1 MKKQTYLS
9 IATIVAVL
17 MIVFALTIL
26 RDALSQANAPLPT
39 LMPTLGASLV
49 EISQTQEATATYAP
63 TDIISASSQAKDSEL
78 LDVVVDDSIV
88 EVKTEIPPTPTQAP
102 ASVIVSATPTIVLT
116 PRSTPAV
123 VSLPPAQPVPNV
135 VILRV
140 ESSQLSQLQSDVVA
154 QGGTIQIV
162 DARLGAVTVSLPDE
176 TAIEQIV
183 QAEYVQASEPDYF
196 VSAQATAID
205 PLMNQQWSLR
215 AMNIPVDLPD
225 DLPEVRVAI
234 IDSGICQHF
243 ELSGKVLQ
251 GYDFVDGDANPQ
263 DEMGHG
269 CAVAGIVAANWDGQ
283 GIAGIAPNARLLVY
297 RVLNAQGSGRYSHV
311 ASAIVRAVDEGA
323 QIINMSLGGV
333 NSSQLLQ
340 DAVNYASSKGV
351 MLIAAAGNNGIDSA
365 LYPAAYAN
373 VVSVGAFDSEGLRA
387 PFSNYGKVDIWAPGV
402 DVLSLTLADDYNVF
416 SGTSFAAPNVTGLAA
431 LELAHGRRLSV
442 GGSARYEG
450 AENVAVI
457 LQTPTAEPTIQMLNP
472 DNLLDISN
480 WMDNSRIDT
489 EQIRAGYV
497 LIGDM
502 LVPEEALHVDAL
514 GNYHVNPSY
523 TTPTWIDGIVPYQF
537 APDLTDQQRNIILEA
552 MSWWQNVAPIT
563 FVPRTSQNDYIYI
576 FRGIGNWSY
585 VGRTTGRQ
593 ELSIESWITW
603 IAAHELGHALGLW
616 HEHQRTD
623 RDQYI
628 DIIVDNIISDTIHN
642 FNKIGIAY
650 GPYDFESIMHYSDLA
665 FSRNGQPTIVAKP
678 GYEQFQSVMGN
689 RFNLSNG
696 DGRVVRYLYT
706 PLAPINNNIIS
717 NSNFSQGFNR
727 WSTYE
732 QIDWAIYN
740 DVLYFKRPTGVADS
754 AIIQNIPW
762 RVTNGSGLELSFDI
776 GNASSISK
784 DFIVSLRSVDTWE
797 HAVQCSFTVPP
808 QTPLRRYVIT
818 GSSREWI
825 GMVVE
830 FRVNA
835 DGIPNAMLDNV
846 SLMRKTSL
854 NNTPTN
860 CSWALA
866 PANVNLVSNSTFDT
880 PHGWSQSGGLTFNIA
895 DGYATFVSKPTSV
908 AGLLMDMFYSLPVN
922 SPVEMTFKIRNTGTE
937 SRNIRAAINRQV
949 DWSGSVYCDFT
960 VPPTPTYLT
969 YTMRGRVTDVMA
981 MLRTRIDVTDSST
994 SPAILIDDVFVY
1006 YRPALSITT
1015 TQCILPSF
1023 ATPAAP
1029 VLTAPTVTLT
1039 NNNRPTVAWNSV
1051 ANATSYIVEFSNN
1064 NFASVIHTQTVT
1076 TTSYTLVDALPDGTY
1091 SIRVRGVN
1099 VVGQAGAN
1107 SAVKSLTVDT
1117 IPPNPPVLHLPL
1129 MNASVTTFTPT
1140 LSWIASG
1147 TVGYELQYGLTNPP
1161 TQVIGNLT
1169 TTSYTFA
1176 QPQNVG
1182 TLYWQVR
1189 ARDAAGNWSA
1199 WSDIRLFTINNPAG
1213 SAPRV
1218 IQHNGNTVTL
1228 TWLPRAWAQGS
1239 QIEIFTNS
1247 GLTMRYGQPIE
1258 VEAGIWELTTSLP
1271 SGTYFWRVR
1280 LKMNATTWGAWS
1292 PVESIIVR

>member
-1 MKKQTYLS
+1 M
-9 IATIVAVL
+9 
-17 MIVFALTIL
+17 
-26 RDALSQANAPLPT
+26 
-39 LMPTLGASLV
+39 
-49 EISQTQEATATYAP
+49 
-63 TDIISASSQAKDSEL
+63 
-78 LDVVVDDSIV
+78 
-88 EVKTEIPPTPTQAP
+88 
-102 ASVIVSATPTIVLT
+102 
-116 PRSTPAV
+116 
-123 VSLPPAQPVPNV
+123 
-135 VILRV
+135 
-140 ESSQLSQLQSDVVA
+140 
-154 QGGTIQIV
+154 
-162 DARLGAVTVSLPDE
+162 SLPDE

-205 PLMNQQWSLR
+205 PLINQQWSLR

-251 GYDFVDGDANPQ
+251 GYDFVDGDVNPQ

-340 DAVNYASSKGV
+340 DAVNYASSNGV

-416 SGTSFAAPNVTGLAA
+416 SGTSFAAPNVAGLAA
-431 LELAHGRRLSV
+431 LELAHGRSLSV
-442 GGSARYEG
+442 GSRARYEG
-450 AENVAVI
+450 NDEGIVVVPPTAIPTQVPENLTQPSSLVMRNPATVYCEMMGLRTQKVITEEGESIECFLPDGTVCNEWDFYAGICGQEYNYCASEGLQTVTMTDGKDSFSPVYSACADANGTIVGLVSRLSSLGAQVATCLGGACDEDHQPSIDFSAEVGDISALEVPSSFSWQSLMTTVKNQGNCGSCAVFAALGSIEAGYNIAQVVTPNLDLSEQFFVSTCYSPPLGNNSIASESICARGSHSLWFFDYARSGVASPNRICSEGCMPYVAGNWTNNVTYSCNVCSDRHTGGAKIDSYHVGARPLNRQLLKQQIMTYGPGVMSFNIDQYAGYFDSNGIYRCRYVAPQGGHAVI
-457 LQTPTAEPTIQMLNP
+457 VVGWNNT
-472 DNLLDISN
+472 
-480 WMDNSRIDT
+480 R
-489 EQIRAGYV
+489 G
-497 LIGDM
+497 
-502 LVPEEALHVDAL
+502 
-514 GNYHVNPSY
+514 
-523 TTPTWIDGIVPYQF
+523 TWIMK
-537 APDLTDQQRNIILEA
+537 N
-552 MSWWQNVAPIT
+552 SWG
-563 FVPRTSQNDYIYI
+563 SQW
-576 FRGIGNWSY
+576 GNNGY
-585 VGRTTGRQ
+585 F
-593 ELSIESWITW
+593 
-603 IAAHELGHALGLW
+603 ELGYG
-616 HEHQRTD
+616 ECNSDD
-623 RDQYI
+623 RDYVYFPLI
-628 DIIVDNIISDTIHN
+628 NPVSLVNT
-642 FNKIGIAY
+642 
-650 GPYDFESIMHYSDLA
+650 
-665 FSRNGQPTIVAKP
+665 
-678 GYEQFQSVMGN
+678 
-689 RFNLSNG
+689 NLVTNG
-696 DGRVVRYLYT
+696 D
-706 PLAPINNNIIS
+706 
-717 NSNFSQGFNR
+717 FSQGFND
-727 WSTYE
+727 WFTYK
-732 QIDWAIYN
+732 QMDLFVNSSI
-740 DVLYFKRPTGVADS
+740 LYFKRPTHVSDS
-754 AIIQNIPW
+754 AIIKNIPW

-776 GNASSISK
+776 GNSSNVVK
-784 DFIVSLRSVDTWE
+784 YFNVSLRSKTSWDN
-797 HAVQCSFTVPP
+797 AIQCEFSVPP

-825 GMVVE
+825 GMLVE

-835 DGIPNAMLDNV
+835 DGIPDAMLDNV
-846 SLMRKTSL
+846 SLIRKTSL
-854 NNTPTN
+854 DNTPTN
-860 CSWALA
+860 CSWALP

-908 AGLLMDMFYSLPVN
+908 AGLLMDMFYGLPVN

-981 MLRTRIDVTDSST
+981 MLRARIDVTDSST
-994 SPAILIDDVFVY
+994 SPAILVDDVFVY

-1076 TTSYTLVDALPDGTY
+1076 TTSYTLAEALPDGTY

-1107 SAVKSLTVDT
+1107 SAVRSLTVDT
-1117 IPPNPPVLHLPL
+1117 IPPNPPVLNLPL

-1140 LSWIASG
+1140 LSWIATG
-1147 TVGYELQYGLTNPP
+1147 AVGYELQYGLTNPP

-1258 VEAGIWELTTSLP
+1258 VGAGIWELTTSLP